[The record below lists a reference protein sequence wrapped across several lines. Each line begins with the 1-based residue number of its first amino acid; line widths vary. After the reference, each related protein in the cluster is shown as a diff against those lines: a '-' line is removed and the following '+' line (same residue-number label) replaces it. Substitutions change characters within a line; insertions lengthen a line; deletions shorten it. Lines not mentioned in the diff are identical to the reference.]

1 MSSIVTALTSAET
14 GISSAKLWT
23 EVSGAVPFI
32 AIIFVFAF
40 GYHILRKVLKSGSKG
55 KVNL

>member
-1 MSSIVTALTSAET
+1 MSSIVTALTATET

-32 AIIFVFAF
+32 AIIFMFAF
-40 GYHILRKVLKSGSKG
+40 GYRVLRHVLVAGSKG